1 MFTVKRFKFVSRQ
14 TLFNPIEFFAV
25 VFLFSRHARSS
36 SSSFFFPPSLLAF
49 QLFFLLSRSLFL
61 SPARALFSLFFLF
74 FRFFF
79 FFVFFSF
86 YLFTQQQQRSAVK
99 SDEKHFP
106 QDDSITESIY
116 DRSVSGWPRLCDW
129 TVAWEPLFPDVSD
142 CIMDDYYA
150 HPCKF
155 RQKRSFV
162 QRASRCSAYAQHTNR
177 RIYFGLITRCPGRC
191 KIVII
196 RCV

>member
-36 SSSFFFPPSLLAF
+36 SSSFFFTLPSRFSAF
-49 QLFFLLSRSLFL
+49 FPSPSFALSL
-61 SPARALFSLFFLF
+61 SCARALF
-74 FRFFF
+74 FFF
-79 FFVFFSF
+79 FFF
-86 YLFTQQQQRSAVK
+86 YLSTQQQQQRSAVK

-106 QDDSITESIY
+106 QDDSIPESIY

-162 QRASRCSAYAQHTNR
+162 QRASRVRPTRNTRTDGYISA
-177 RIYFGLITRCPGRC
+177 
-191 KIVII
+191 
-196 RCV
+196 